1 MGTRVIHGL
10 IWVGFMPNSEL
21 TEQLLV
27 IGQLIHYR
35 LSETTG
41 GIGFSLGGQWLV
53 LVETDRAATLVE
65 IWANLDVSS
74 QNLARSSWE
83 LAGSQQISLRLHQF
97 SKNLSGFASE
107 KEGRVMNSELWRWGR
122 SGQLESIF
130 HVNTCQP
137 TMSFGN
143 IINIMNVVI

>member
-1 MGTRVIHGL
+1 
-10 IWVGFMPNSEL
+10 MPNSEL
-21 TEQLLV
+21 TQELLV
-27 IGQLIHYR
+27 TGQLIHCR

-41 GIGFSLGGQWLV
+41 GIGFNLGGQWLV
-53 LVETDRAATLVE
+53 SVETDGATTLVE
-65 IWANLDVSS
+65 IWPNLDISGRDLTGSS
-74 QNLARSSWE
+74 RKLARS
-83 LAGSQQISLRLHQF
+83 QQIWLRSHRFLT
-97 SKNLSGFASE
+97 NLVGSTFE
-107 KEGRVMNSELWRWGR
+107 TEGRMMNSELWRWGQ